1 MERRTIIDFNVD
13 YVDKT
18 WNVINQWAQENNY
31 KPKESTG
38 PAKRFQKGTGF
49 LVAPMMFEVTIDGG
63 AVHMEAWIRANLL
76 NRIFSLFILPAEM
89 GIPSGGVK
97 AVAPRKIARKAVN
110 KLLEQLGQ
118 PLIE

>member
-1 MERRTIIDFNVD
+1 MERRTIIDFTIDNEEE
-13 YVDKT
+13 T
-18 WNVINQWAQENNY
+18 WKVINQWAQENNY

-38 PAKRFQKGTGF
+38 QGKLFQKGTGF
-49 LVAPMMFEVTIDGG
+49 LVAPMMFEVTIEGQ
-63 AVHMEAWIRANLL
+63 ALHMEAWIRANLL

-89 GIPSGGVK
+89 GIPSGGIK

-118 PLIE
+118 PLIQ